1 MFQIGQRLKG
11 QKEKEKEK
19 EEQARALCSAAHVS
33 FEAPASAWESLWLCL
48 TSVCWLY
55 FMLLSYL
62 DFISSFDDLY

>member
-33 FEAPASAWESLWLCL
+33 FEAPASAWESL
-48 TSVCWLY
+48 
-55 FMLLSYL
+55 
-62 DFISSFDDLY
+62 